1 MLHCTDEVQLGQ
13 NMYSCLQFALLAPIL
28 KFHAITGSGALCFG
42 DLIIP
47 ANSLTASW
55 VWVLGLV
62 VGPGC
67 FAVFVGGLSNPI
79 EP

>member
-1 MLHCTDEVQLGQ
+1 MHAV
-13 NMYSCLQFALLAPIL
+13 ALLAPIFL

-47 ANSLTASW
+47 ANSFTASW
-55 VWVLGLV
+55 VWVFR
-62 VGPGC
+62 PGC
-67 FAVFVGGLSNPI
+67 FTVLVGGLSNPI